1 MPIGSDP
8 EITFI
13 SGVTS
18 SATVAGTSFWTW
30 NFDNPASYQ
39 SVVSFAAKWGS
50 ATPGTSGGNVTYWFD
65 GPSSWNAAEQTALV
79 SGLALWSAVANIAFS
94 PAAAANSAN
103 FIFYRNHNGSA
114 FESSSYLS
122 TTNVD
127 SGSTGSYFST
137 GSRISIDTTVP
148 GFGPIGAAFGV
159 YGGYP
164 YQTLVHE
171 IGHLIGLGHGGPYNG
186 NVNTATQQFSAYDTR
201 LWSLMSYIDP
211 WITSA
216 KFFGSYPVTG
226 TNWGISPDG
235 YHNEPTTPMILDIL
249 AAQRLYGAATS
260 GPLAGGG
267 QVFGFNSNINGPI
280 APYFNFTVNTHP
292 VITIWDGGL
301 NNTFDLSGW
310 STPSIINLNPGTF
323 SSANGAVNNIGIA
336 ADTIIETAVGG
347 GGNDTI
353 IGNSSN
359 NILIGGGG
367 NDTLAGGAGADQLI
381 GGPGLDTAD
390 YSSSP
395 APVSVNLQTGAAVGG
410 DAQGDSFSGIENI
423 VGSAFA
429 DTLMGDAGANV
440 FDGGPGGDAVT
451 GGAGADWLLLRAASY
466 GVDTFTDF
474 SADNGDRIVLDHV
487 GFGLAGVGSLAAA
500 GVSLV
505 YGLTP
510 FTAAPTILD
519 SQGNLYWDPDGTGPS
534 PASALVSVPHTEG
547 LVSVTNFETGGWNVI
562 ATGAFNND
570 NTSDILW
577 QNASSGD
584 TSEWL
589 MANGTLAGSP
599 ATPGAPGWNVIA
611 AGNFNGDGISDLLWQ
626 HTASDMTAEWLM
638 APNGGVGALLGTPP
652 VQGWNLLAS
661 ADFNGDHIT
670 DLFWQHAASG
680 ATAEWLMAPTGGVAN
695 LLSTPPVQGWN
706 LLASADFN
714 GDGTTD
720 LMWQHVASG
729 ATAEWLMAPTGGVGA
744 LLSTPPA
751 QGWNMVATGDF
762 NGDHIADLFWQ
773 HAASGATAEWLMAP
787 TGGVGALL
795 STPAAPGW
803 NVVATGDFNGDHI
816 ADLFWQHASSGA
828 TAEWLMAPTGGA
840 GALLST
846 PPAQGWNLIAAADF
860 NGDGTTDPLWQ
871 HASAGVTSL
880 WLTAPTGGVGS
891 FQDTPTAAGLSLI
904 TAGDFSGD
912 GATDLM
918 WRNPSTGATTTW
930 MFSHLTQQDFLV
942 V

>member
-1 MPIGSDP
+1 MPALAAALGMPGDFGLAAGLAAGLVASPTIQLNTTQAGQQITRGDVHWGPAIGAP
-8 EITFI
+8 AGPI
-13 SGVTS
+13 SFGFRTS
-18 SATVAGTSFWTW
+18 
-30 NFDNPASYQ
+30 P
-39 SVVSFAAKWGS
+39 
-50 ATPGTSGGNVTYWFD
+50 PGYN
-65 GPSSWNAAEQTALV
+65 V
-79 SGLALWSAVANIAFS
+79 SGENVQGTFSPLTASEQAAARAALALWASVANITFS
-94 PAAAANSAN
+94 DFGASNAATIEFAN
-103 FIFYRNHNGSA
+103 Y
-114 FESSSYLS
+114 SSSTDNSEAFAFLPTSGNTSAGSHEGDIFINTFYAS
-122 TTNVD
+122 TTND
-127 SGSTGSYFST
+127 S
-137 GSRISIDTTVP
+137 P
-148 GFGPIGAAFGV
+148 GTYEFMTF
-159 YGGYP
+159 
-164 YQTLVHE
+164 LHE
-171 IGHLIGLGHGGPYNG
+171 IGHALGLQHPGDYNAGPGQTITYAN
-186 NVNTATQQFSAYDTR
+186 SAQYVEDTR
-201 LWSLMSYIDP
+201 QYTLMSYFSELN
-211 WITSA
+211 TG
-216 KFFGSYPVTG
+216 GSYSVF
-226 TNWGISPDG
+226 DQ
-235 YHNEPTTPMILDIL
+235 TPMKDDI
-249 AAQRLYGAATS
+249 AAIQRLYGANTNTQP
-260 GPLAGGG
+260 GNTTY
-267 QVFGFNSNINGPI
+267 GFNSNAASPFAI
-280 APYFNFTVNTHP
+280 ASASEHVVFTVYDT
-292 VITIWDGGL
+292 GGTDNL
-301 NNTFDLSGW
+301 DFSGY
-310 STPSIINLNPGTF
+310 SQNQTINLNAESF
-323 SSANGAVNNIGIA
+323 SSVGGNIYNVSIA
-336 ADTIIETAVGG
+336 QGVTIENAIGG
-347 GGNDTI
+347 GGNDAL
-353 IGNSSN
+353 IGNVAD

-395 APVSVNLQTGAAVGG
+395 APVSVNLQTGTAVGG

-423 VGSAFA
+423 IGSAFA
-429 DTLMGDAGANV
+429 DTLVGDGGVNV
-440 FDGGPGGDAVT
+440 FDGGPGGDTIT
-451 GGAGADWLLLRAASY
+451 GGGGADWFLLRAASY

-474 SADNGDRIVLDHV
+474 SEDQGDRIVLDHT

-500 GVSLV
+500 GVSFV

-510 FTAAPTILD
+510 STAAPTILD
-519 SQGNLYWDPDGTGPS
+519 SRGNLYWDPDGTGPS
-534 PASALVSVPHTEG
+534 PATALASVPHAEG
-547 LVSVTNFETGGWNVI
+547 LVSVTNFETGGWNVV

-570 NTSDILW
+570 STSDILW
-577 QNASSGD
+577 QNASNGA

-589 MANGTLAGSP
+589 MANGRLAGSP
-599 ATPGAPGWNVIA
+599 PTPGAPGWNVIA
-611 AGNFNGDGISDLLWQ
+611 AGNFNGDGTADLLWR
-626 HTASDMTAEWLM
+626 HAASDMTAEWLM
-638 APNGGVGALLGTPP
+638 APNGGVGSLLGTPP

-680 ATAEWLMAPTGGVAN
+680 ATAEWLMAPTGGVGS

-706 LLASADFN
+706 LLGRADFN

-720 LMWQHVASG
+720 LMWQHAASG

-773 HAASGATAEWLMAP
+773 HAATGATAEWLMAP

-795 STPAAPGW
+795 NTPAAPGW

-816 ADLFWQHASSGA
+816 TDLLWQHASSGA

-840 GALLST
+840 GVLLST
-846 PPAQGWNLIAAADF
+846 PPAQGWNVVAAADF